1 MWHKCNGK
9 AVQYGASLIDSEQ
22 ENLIVTALWNDRSGW
37 ELVTFNCKGTEINDT
52 EVFDKLNH
60 IQFLRPAVVCAY
72 ALFPAPLSW
81 HTTLIN
87 LALRNPFWLHLRST
101 ATPVCQS
108 FIGQAPDSFPTHLIK
123 VTIAEPALL
132 TFAFSSSVWMGLLF
146 SFLSANQPVL
156 FGNVCIP
163 PIKQGGAW
171 WLLIRSS
178 VGPEQHSWGCAGS
191 LLERNAAENKSRESD
206 SPNPKKQ
213 YFFFF

>member
-60 IQFLRPAVVCAY
+60 IQFLRPAQ
-72 ALFPAPLSW
+72 LHILS
-81 HTTLIN
+81 TYFLDTQR
-87 LALRNPFWLHLRST
+87 LRNPFWFNLRST

-108 FIGQAPDSFPTHLIK
+108 FIDQGTWFLPHPPYKNDDRWTCA
-123 VTIAEPALL
+123 L
-132 TFAFSSSVWMGLLF
+132 TFAFSSSFWTGLLF

>member
-9 AVQYGASLIDSEQ
+9 AVQIGASLIDLKQ
-22 ENLIVTALWNDRSGW
+22 ENLIVTALWNDRTSW

-60 IQFLRPAVVCAY
+60 IQFLRPAQ
-72 ALFPAPLSW
+72 LHILS
-81 HTTLIN
+81 TYFLDTQR
-87 LALRNPFWLHLRST
+87 LRNPFWFNLRST

-108 FIGQAPDSFPTHLIK
+108 FIDQAPDSFPTHLIK

-163 PIKQGGAW
+163 PIKRGGAW

>member
-22 ENLIVTALWNDRSGW
+22 ENLIVTALWNDRTSW

-60 IQFLRPAVVCAY
+60 IKFLRPAVVCAY

-108 FIGQAPDSFPTHLIK
+108 FIDQAPDSFPTHLIK
-123 VTIAEPALL
+123 VTIAEPAPSRLH
-132 TFAFSSSVWMGLLF
+132 FPPQSGRACFSLF
-146 SFLSANQPVL
+146 WVQTNQFCL
-156 FGNVCIP
+156 
-163 PIKQGGAW
+163 
-171 WLLIRSS
+171 
-178 VGPEQHSWGCAGS
+178 EMCASHQLNEVERGDS
-191 LLERNAAENKSRESD
+191 LLDHR
-206 SPNPKKQ
+206 
-213 YFFFF
+213 

>member
-22 ENLIVTALWNDRSGW
+22 ENLIVTALWNDRTSW

-87 LALRNPFWLHLRST
+87 LALRNPFWLHLRLT

-108 FIGQAPDSFPTHLIK
+108 FIDQGTWFLPHPPYKSDDRWTCA
-123 VTIAEPALL
+123 L
-132 TFAFSSSVWMGLLF
+132 TFAFSSSVWTACFSLF
-146 SFLSANQPVL
+146 WVQTNQFCL
-156 FGNVCIP
+156 
-163 PIKQGGAW
+163 
-171 WLLIRSS
+171 
-178 VGPEQHSWGCAGS
+178 EMCASHQLNEVERGDS
-191 LLERNAAENKSRESD
+191 LLDHR
-206 SPNPKKQ
+206 
-213 YFFFF
+213 